1 MFLNMSQLC
10 RLCLLKEDK
19 MSAIFNDGK
28 NSETA
33 DRIRACVSIEV
44 SFFTGTL
51 CSMICIIAQDAVEC
65 DGRINA
71 DGSGAIFE

>member
-10 RLCLLKEDK
+10 RLCLLKDDT

-33 DRIRACVSIEV
+33 VRIMACVSIEV
-44 SFFTGTL
+44 SFFTGML
-51 CSMICIIAQDAVEC
+51 CPLNYIRAQDAFV
-65 DGRINA
+65 GN
-71 DGSGAIFE
+71 G

>member
-10 RLCLLKEDK
+10 RLCLLKDDT

-33 DRIRACVSIEV
+33 DWIMACVSIEV
-44 SFFTGTL
+44 SFVTGML
-51 CSMICIIAQDAVEC
+51 CPVNYIRSQDAFV
-65 DGRINA
+65 GN
-71 DGSGAIFE
+71 G